1 MTAYFIPY
9 QGVTFHAPNESN
21 TDLHLSFILAY
32 CSKSNRVAMANIS
45 TFRGT
50 RLDDDS
56 CLLNLGD
63 HRSIRHLSFVI
74 YRYAR
79 LLEVDHMH
87 SSLKSNDYKLSDTLE
102 APVVSR
108 VIEGALISKFTPNE
122 VKEFVYA
129 NAAQNT

>member
-1 MTAYFIPY
+1 M
-9 QGVTFHAPNESN
+9 
-21 TDLHLSFILAY
+21 
-32 CSKSNRVAMANIS
+32 
-45 TFRGT
+45 
-50 RLDDDS
+50 
-56 CLLNLGD
+56 
-63 HRSIRHLSFVI
+63 I

-79 LLEVDHMH
+79 LLEVDHTH